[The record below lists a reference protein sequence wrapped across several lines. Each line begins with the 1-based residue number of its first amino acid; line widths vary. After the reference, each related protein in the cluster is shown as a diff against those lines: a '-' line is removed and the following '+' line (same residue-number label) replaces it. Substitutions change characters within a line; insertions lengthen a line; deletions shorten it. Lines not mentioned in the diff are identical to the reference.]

1 MDMRM
6 IAARII
12 MILIANLWTI
22 VTAISATEYVYLQ
35 NLAAQMIIRFLS

>member
-1 MDMRM
+1 MDMSM

-12 MILIANLWTI
+12 MILIANLWII
-22 VTAISATEYVYLQ
+22 VTAISAMEYAYIQ